1 MNRVFAQITLPGGT
15 TLDNPTGFRFTS
27 IGEVIADAYVLILTI
42 TGIVLTLMLIKGGFG
57 FLTSMGDAK
66 KMESAR
72 HDITNAI
79 IGFIIVFAA
88 YWIVQALGITF
99 GITEIT
105 DVFGP

>member
-1 MNRVFAQITLPGGT
+1 
-15 TLDNPTGFRFTS
+15 
-27 IGEVIADAYVLILTI
+27 VIADAYVLILTI
-42 TGIVLTLMLIKGGFG
+42 TGIVLTLMLLKGGFG

-72 HDITNAI
+72 QDITNAL
-79 IGFIIVFAA
+79 IGFIIVFTA

-105 DVFGP
+105 DVFGR